1 MEDYMTS
8 RNLKLGVFSTK
19 DGALVSSLDVC
30 GDADDLFV
38 DPKRHRVYV
47 SCGDGFLDVLDA
59 EGGRIR
65 AHRAHSDSF
74 RSAYIALRP
83 RAGPA
88 AARREG
94 GSRSAREHL
103 GVSSNTLNPTV

>member
-1 MEDYMTS
+1 MTS

-38 DPKRHRVYV
+38 DPNATASMSAAAMGSSMCLTRR
-47 SCGDGFLDVLDA
+47 
-59 EGGRIR
+59 GRIR
-65 AHRAHSDSF
+65 AHRAHSDGF
-74 RSAYIALRP
+74 RSADVALRP

-103 GVSSNTLNPTV
+103 GVSTNTLNPTV

>member
-59 EGGRIR
+59 EGAHTSASRTFRRFSERGR
-65 AHRAHSDSF
+65 
-74 RSAYIALRP
+74 RS
-83 RAGPA
+83 
-88 AARREG
+88 
-94 GSRSAREHL
+94 
-103 GVSSNTLNPTV
+103 SSQSWTGCCSP